1 MAPTTSIAGT
11 TPAAAGNFGLLLARN
26 WWAVALRGAFGIV
39 FGLIALFAPG
49 ATLLSLVLVFAAYL
63 LADGVLGIVA
73 GVRAAR
79 GGERWGLLILEG
91 AVTIAMGLIAA
102 LWPGLTIVV
111 FVLMMAAWALLSGAM
126 LLTAAYRLEGR
137 AGRLWLALSGIVSV
151 LFGLAL
157 VVAPMI
163 GAVVLTWWLGIYALA
178 FGVALVVLAFRLRS
192 YGEAQPPPRVAAG

>member
-1 MAPTTSIAGT
+1 
-11 TPAAAGNFGLLLARN
+11 LLLARN

-79 GGERWGLLILEG
+79 DGARWGLLILEG

-126 LLTAAYRLEGR
+126 LLIAAYRLEGR
-137 AGRLWLALSGIVSV
+137 AGRIWLALSGIVSV

-157 VVAPMI
+157 AVAPMI
-163 GAVVLTWWLGIYALA
+163 GAVVLTWWLGIYGLA
-178 FGVALVVLAFRLRS
+178 FGVALVVLAFRLRI
-192 YGEAQPPPRVAAG
+192 YGEAQSPPRVAAG